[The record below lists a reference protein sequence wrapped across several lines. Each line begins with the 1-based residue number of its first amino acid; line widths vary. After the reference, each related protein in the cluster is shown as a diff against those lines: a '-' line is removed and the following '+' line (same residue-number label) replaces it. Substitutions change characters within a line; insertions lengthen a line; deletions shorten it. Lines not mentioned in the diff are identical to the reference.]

1 MIDDTPFSLYP
12 YNIQEIAFLSIDSN
26 LYSDHVIQIGKLKK
40 KMKHSVCYT
49 LKKMQTNSKIIL

>member
-26 LYSDHVIQIGKLKK
+26 LYSDHVIQVGKLKK
-40 KMKHSVCYT
+40 NET
-49 LKKMQTNSKIIL
+49 LCLLYS